1 MVYCA
6 NNNTLYKQARDACAD
21 LGIDETALSRHLA
34 GQRKTVGSYVLARVD
49 TDNASELQ
57 DVRRW
62 LLYSAYKI
70 VLDVGKEPLRYER
83 GEKL

>member
-1 MVYCA
+1 MIYCA

-21 LGIDETALSRHLA
+21 LCIDETALSRHLS
-34 GQRKTVGSYVLARVD
+34 GQRKTVGSYILARVD
-49 TDNASELQ
+49 TQDAQELQ
-57 DVRRW
+57 DVRRC

-70 VLDVGKEPLRYER
+70 VLDTGEEPLHYER